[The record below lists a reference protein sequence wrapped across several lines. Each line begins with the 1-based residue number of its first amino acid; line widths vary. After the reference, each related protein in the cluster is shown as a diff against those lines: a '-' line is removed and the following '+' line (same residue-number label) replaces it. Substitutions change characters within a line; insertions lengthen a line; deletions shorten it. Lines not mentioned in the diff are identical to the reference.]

1 MHLIHTVPVPQ
12 MQKQSVAGKIISA
25 IDEIFDRAGDSTG
38 GVKEEKGL
46 WLACQSTGNS
56 TGGRAH
62 GLTAM
67 LLVFFLLNSLMSSLS
82 SSRRDTEISKEH
94 ERRRPS

>member
-1 MHLIHTVPVPQ
+1 MAFQ
-12 MQKQSVAGKIISA
+12 
-25 IDEIFDRAGDSTG
+25 IFDRAGDSTG

-67 LLVFFLLNSLMSSLS
+67 LFFFSF
-82 SSRRDTEISKEH
+82 E
-94 ERRRPS
+94 

>member
-1 MHLIHTVPVPQ
+1 MKDQ
-12 MQKQSVAGKIISA
+12 
-25 IDEIFDRAGDSTG
+25 
-38 GVKEEKGL
+38 KGL
-46 WLACQSTGNS
+46 WLACQSTGDS

-67 LLVFFLLNSLMSSLS
+67 LFLFLLIGLMSSLS
-82 SSRRDTEISKEH
+82 SFRGDTEIPKER

>member
-1 MHLIHTVPVPQ
+1 M
-12 MQKQSVAGKIISA
+12 AF
-25 IDEIFDRAGDSTG
+25 EIFDRAGDSTG

-56 TGGRAH
+56 TGGRVH

-67 LLVFFLLNSLMSSLS
+67 LLVVFSFESLDVVSLFLS
-82 SSRRDTEISKEH
+82 SRHRNLEGT
-94 ERRRPS
+94 

>member
-1 MHLIHTVPVPQ
+1 M
-12 MQKQSVAGKIISA
+12 AF
-25 IDEIFDRAGDSTG
+25 EIFDRAGDSTG

-67 LLVFFLLNSLMSSLS
+67 LLVFFLLNILMSSLS
-82 SSRRDTEISKEH
+82 SYRRDAEISKEH
-94 ERRRPS
+94 ERRRPSCDRDVFAGKERRHCLGPWPL